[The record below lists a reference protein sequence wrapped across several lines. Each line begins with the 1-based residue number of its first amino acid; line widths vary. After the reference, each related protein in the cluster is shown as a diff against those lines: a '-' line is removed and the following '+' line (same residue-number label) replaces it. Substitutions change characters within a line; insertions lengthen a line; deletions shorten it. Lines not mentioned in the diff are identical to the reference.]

1 MVIQQFPDLHKR
13 DTRSER
19 MDNKYW
25 LLVLIKI
32 EDGQP
37 VLENREEKGSLG
49 EIAQGLAAEGNI
61 LLNAIPITE
70 KDYNVLRRIPEN
82 EVDY

>member
-1 MVIQQFPDLHKR
+1 
-13 DTRSER
+13 
-19 MDNKYW
+19 MDSKYW

-49 EIAQGLAAEGNI
+49 EITQILASEGNI

-70 KDYNVLRRIPEN
+70 KDYNLLRRIPEN
-82 EVDY
+82 ALDY

>member
-1 MVIQQFPDLHKR
+1 MVIRQFPDLHKQGI
-13 DTRSER
+13 RSER
-19 MDNKYW
+19 MENKYW

-70 KDYNVLRRIPEN
+70 KDYNLLRRIPEN

>member
-1 MVIQQFPDLHKR
+1 M
-13 DTRSER
+13 E
-19 MDNKYW
+19 NKYW

-37 VLENREEKGSLG
+37 VIENREHKGSLG
-49 EIAQGLAAEGNI
+49 EIAQGLASEGNI

-70 KDYNVLRRIPEN
+70 KDYNLLRRIPES

>member
-49 EIAQGLAAEGNI
+49 EIAQGLASEGNI

-70 KDYNVLRRIPEN
+70 KDYNLLRRIPEN

>member
-1 MVIQQFPDLHKR
+1 
-13 DTRSER
+13 
-19 MDNKYW
+19 MDQKYW

-32 EDGQP
+32 EAGQP

-49 EIAQGLAAEGNI
+49 EIAQGLALEGNI

-70 KDYNVLRRIPEN
+70 KDYILLRRVPES
-82 EVDY
+82 EVGY

>member
-61 LLNAIPITE
+61 MLNAIPITE
-70 KDYNVLRRIPEN
+70 KDYNLLRRIPEKA
-82 EVDY
+82 VDY

>member
-49 EIAQGLAAEGNI
+49 EIAQRLAAEGNI
-61 LLNAIPITE
+61 MLNAIPITE
-70 KDYNVLRRIPEN
+70 KDYNLLRRIPEN
-82 EVDY
+82 AVDY

>member
-1 MVIQQFPDLHKR
+1 M
-13 DTRSER
+13 
-19 MDNKYW
+19 MDSKYW

-49 EIAQGLAAEGNI
+49 EITQILASEGNI

-70 KDYNVLRRIPEN
+70 KDYNLLRRIPEN
-82 EVDY
+82 ALDY